1 MASQAALLCVCA
13 VVGVASAGF
22 LGSPAVSYSAAPA
35 VHAAPALPGALA
47 AARADADYDPNPQY
61 SFSYSVSDALTGDAK
76 QQQESRSGDAVQ
88 GSYSVVEPDGAVRTV
103 QYSAAPGAGFNAVV
117 SRSGGAPPPPAPA
130 RVAVPAPLPGRLVPL
145 PAALPRLAP
154 LPPRAAPAVVFAK
167 APVVFAAPAVVAA
180 PAKAAPPPPA
190 ALYGAPLK
198 SSHTAVTT
206 SHASYQY

>member
-1 MASQAALLCVCA
+1 MTSQAVLLCVYVA
-13 VVGVASAGF
+13 VGVARAGF

-35 VHAAPALPGALA
+35 VHAAPAIPGALA
-47 AARADADYDPNPQY
+47 AAVADADYDPNPQY

-130 RVAVPAPLPGRLVPL
+130 RVAAPLPGRLVPL

-154 LPPRAAPAVVFAK
+154 LPPPAAPAAVIVK
-167 APVVFAAPAVVAA
+167 APAVIAA
-180 PAKAAPPPPA
+180 PAKIALAPPA
-190 ALYGAPLK
+190 ALHGAPLK
-198 SSHTAVTT
+198 SSHTAVRT

>member
-154 LPPRAAPAVVFAK
+154 LPPPAAPAAVIVK
-167 APVVFAAPAVVAA
+167 APAVIAA
-180 PAKAAPPPPA
+180 PAKIALAPPA
-190 ALYGAPLK
+190 ALHGAPLK